1 MFTLIWNY
9 LLELFLV
16 IENLCCLWVI
26 GEMLH
31 DPSKWQQAQFSGRF
45 LFVHCKN
52 CQVLPMAYF
61 GEFIF
66 YWFLLKKIFSV
77 CAIARKRFARYFVI
91 LKKFSTKFSRL
102 NCTRKKFGMWNGRRH
117 ILTEVQIPVLPFVY
131 TYEKT
136 FQSYWLN
143 SNPSHIRYT
152 L

>member
-1 MFTLIWNY
+1 MKLCFRTFFSNWEPMLFMGNRWNVAWSLKMTASAVFRTIFICTLLKTVRSWPWYILENFFLLIFTKKKYSLCVPLQEIV
-9 LLELFLV
+9 LLV
-16 IENLCCLWVI
+16 IL
-26 GEMLH
+26 
-31 DPSKWQQAQFSGRF
+31 S
-45 LFVHCKN
+45 
-52 CQVLPMAYF
+52 Y
-61 GEFIF
+61 
-66 YWFLLKKIFSV
+66 KK
-77 CAIARKRFARYFVI
+77 K
-91 LKKFSTKFSRL
+91 LSTKFSCL